1 MRGQELVG
9 VTEFHDKEGHKI
21 QLEYYL
27 LSEPRDIEEEIVIY
41 GIEIKKI
48 IKENGTIKKEKEI
61 ARAISYSQHYV
72 EQLIQVLL
80 RNQVTP
86 MTMIEIIDEY
96 ITKEGLSA

>member
-1 MRGQELVG
+1 MEELREISKKLNETV
-9 VTEFHDKEGHKI
+9 EELKADKNIGKTVDELHEI
-21 QLEYYL
+21 
-27 LSEPRDIEEEIVIY
+27 RDKL
-41 GIEIKKI
+41 KKI

>member
-1 MRGQELVG
+1 MKEL
-9 VTEFHDKEGHKI
+9 
-21 QLEYYL
+21 
-27 LSEPRDIEEEIVIY
+27 EEISKKLN
-41 GIEIKKI
+41 EIVEELRENNDVEKAVAELHEIRDKLKKI